1 MNMNFDSSNG
11 DFKTEIKIDTSIDA
25 PTEIHALINADDD
38 YAWYS
43 NGFHITYDLGET
55 DPKV

>member
-25 PTEIHALINADDD
+25 PTEIHALINADD

-43 NGFHITYDLGET
+43 NGVDITYSHGDT
-55 DPKV
+55 DPKI